1 MPFHCLDWPPSSFLP
16 FHSRLT
22 VAMRTHIHN
31 TACVCSSVHA
41 YSSDTHQRKVN
52 EQTDRGAS
60 DLICKHCLTPLCLC
74 CMPNTPRPV
83 AKFEFTRP
91 GLLCFKCLK
100 VRFTR
105 MNQLCLKNWNNAG
118 SSGPLNSSFQ
128 FCLFVCL
135 SFVQMC
141 AHAQFHPT
149 RSLLTHMLLYFHT
162 ALIHKLDSL
171 WPSQPLLGAHTHT
184 PLASCHCVALRSL
197 EEVSGAGMQMGR
209 MCSWYRCCCSRHALS
224 TINHLSAD
232 AALTWILK

>member
-74 CMPNTPRPV
+74 CMPNTRRPV
-83 AKFEFTRP
+83 AQFEFTRP

-105 MNQLCLKNWNNAG
+105 MNQLWATK
-118 SSGPLNSSFQ
+118 FQ
-128 FCLFVCL
+128 FSVLFVCL

-171 WPSQPLLGAHTHT
+171 WPSQPLLGHTHT
-184 PLASCHCVALRSL
+184 HTLSQLSLCSL
-197 EEVSGAGMQMGR
+197 EE
-209 MCSWYRCCCSRHALS
+209 SWGSQRSW
-224 TINHLSAD
+224 NAD
-232 AALTWILK
+232 GSDVLLIPLLLLKARTFYH

>member
-1 MPFHCLDWPPSSFLP
+1 MPFHCLDWPPFSFLP

-41 YSSDTHQRKVN
+41 YSSDTHQKKVN

-135 SFVQMC
+135 LCKCVHMHSFILHVLC
-141 AHAQFHPT
+141 
-149 RSLLTHMLLYFHT
+149 SLTCCSISTLLSYINWT
-162 ALIHKLDSL
+162 
-171 WPSQPLLGAHTHT
+171 PSDPLSPYWVTHTHT